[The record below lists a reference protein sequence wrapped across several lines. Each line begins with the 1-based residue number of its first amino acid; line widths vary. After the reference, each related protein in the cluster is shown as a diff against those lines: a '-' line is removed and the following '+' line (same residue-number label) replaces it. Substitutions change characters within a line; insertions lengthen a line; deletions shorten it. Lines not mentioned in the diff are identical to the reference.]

1 MSLQNCPNFVLNLSE
16 RDVNGEEKHFYQFK
30 SFRLDVEERQLLHN
44 NLPVLLTPKAFDVLA
59 LLVERGGHLIEK
71 DELLKSVWA
80 DSFVEE
86 QNITRIIHLLRKTL
100 GEDGNGSKFIE
111 TVAKKGYR
119 FVAEVERVHEPILRK
134 TKNDGQNFSTAAED
148 LPESITAQKISENE
162 LQIPP
167 FVKDEIAAPLISE
180 PKRRMRV
187 VLFSVGF
194 LTAIFLLLLL
204 SFNFQ
209 PESSSNPN
217 NVKSFA
223 ILPLKPLTTENREP
237 IYELGIAD
245 SLIHRLGSTKGFFV
259 RPLSATRKYADIEQD
274 PLVAG
279 REQKVD
285 YVLASNY
292 QLANG
297 KIRVTAQL
305 YNVAN
310 GQIEESYKSE
320 KEAGD
325 VFTIQDQ
332 IAGEVGN
339 KLQARFAIVSNSPKA
354 ARGTMNEEAY
364 RLYLHGENLT
374 ARRSAA
380 DAKKAIES
388 FGQAIRLDPNYARA
402 YSGMARAYIAS
413 GSLGGGL
420 PREQNE
426 RAREAV
432 AKALELD
439 GNLAEAYTVRADLK
453 FKYEWDFA
461 GAEKDLAIAAE
472 LDPNRFRWAEI
483 RAGHLADRGRFDEA
497 IAAIEAALE
506 IDPNS
511 LILQRDRGRFLYFAR
526 RYDEAIVQLKRV
538 LEVDENFGTA
548 YSWLISA
555 CEKKGDYAAAYE
567 FFLESVKRN
576 NPENIEIYQKTHEV
590 AGWQGVRRKQLE
602 LSNLN
607 EHKPAVNYYQIA
619 RQCALLNEKDQ
630 AFEYLN
636 KAFEKRHS
644 QMVMLS
650 VEPAFDNLR
659 GDPRFDELL
668 GRIGFK

>member
-1 MSLQNCPNFVLNLSE
+1 MSLQNCPNFVLNSSE
-16 RDVNGEEKHFYQFK
+16 RNVNGEAKHFYQFK
-30 SFRLDVEERQLLHN
+30 SFRLAVEERQLLHN
-44 NLPVLLTPKAFDVLA
+44 NLPVPLTPKAFDVLA

-71 DELLKSVWA
+71 DELMKLVWA

-100 GEDGNGSKFIE
+100 GENGNGNKFIE

-119 FVAEVERVHEPILRK
+119 FVADVSEVREPIPRK
-134 TKNDGQNFSTAAED
+134 IENDKQNFSTTTDFPETIAAE
-148 LPESITAQKISENE
+148 
-162 LQIPP
+162 
-167 FVKDEIAAPLISE
+167 EIAADLQITPAVADESTTPLIFE
-180 PKRRMRV
+180 PKRQTRII
-187 VLFSVGF
+187 LFAVGF
-194 LTAIFLLLLL
+194 LSAVSLLLLL

-209 PESSSNPN
+209 PKSTSDSND
-217 NVKSFA
+217 VKSIA
-223 ILPLKPLTTENREP
+223 VLPVNSLTVENRDA

-245 SLIHRLGSTKGFFV
+245 SLILQLGATKNLIV
-259 RPLSATRKYADIEQD
+259 RPLGAMRQFAEGEPD
-274 PLVAG
+274 PIAAG
-279 REQKVD
+279 RKARVN

-292 QLANG
+292 QLADG
-297 KIRVTAQL
+297 KIKITAQL
-305 YNVAN
+305 YNVAT
-310 GQIEESYKSE
+310 GQIEETYKTE
-320 KEAGD
+320 KDAGNI
-325 VFTIQDQ
+325 FALQDQ

-339 KLQARFAIVSNSPKA
+339 VLLARFGAASNSPIAK
-354 ARGTMNEEAY
+354 RGTTDAEAY
-364 RLYLHGENLT
+364 RFYLHGKNLT

-380 DAKKAIES
+380 DAKKAIEY
-388 FGQAIRLDPNYARA
+388 FEQAIRLDPNYARA

-426 RAREAV
+426 KAREAV

-439 GNLAEAYTVRADLK
+439 GNLAESYAVRADLK

-461 GAEKDLAIAAE
+461 GAEKDLATADE
-472 LDPNRFRWAEI
+472 LDPNRFQWAEI

-497 IAAIEAALE
+497 IAAVEAALE

-511 LILQRDRGRFLYFAR
+511 LILQRDRGRFLYFVR

-548 YSWLISA
+548 YSWLVSA
-555 CEKKGDYAAAYE
+555 SEKKGDYAAAYE
-567 FFLESVKRN
+567 FFLENVKRN
-576 NPENIEIYQKTHEV
+576 NPENIEIYQKAHEA

-602 LSNLN
+602 LSKVN
-607 EHKPAVNYYQIA
+607 EHKPTANYYQIA
-619 RQCALLNEKDQ
+619 RQCAILGEIEQ

-644 QMVMLS
+644 QMVMLN
-650 VEPAFDNLR
+650 VEPAFDSLR
-659 GDPRFDELL
+659 GDPRFAELVRRVGL
-668 GRIGFK
+668 K